1 MGEPMT
7 HWQSLA
13 VAADEG
19 ELYLDEA
26 AAEACSRSC
35 DEYIDKLIAHQKTAK
50 SLSNIVGWGE
60 FKSGQQLREI
70 YSQKAVG
77 GANSMVDVLQS
88 HIDVVIQMQA
98 VFKKFFVDTGATDDG
113 NAADLGSQG
122 PR

>member
-19 ELYLDEA
+19 QLYLDEV
-26 AAEACSRSC
+26 AAEACSRAC
-35 DEYIDKLIAHQKTAK
+35 DAYIDKLIAHQKTAK
-50 SLSNIVGWGE
+50 NLSNIVGWGE
-60 FKSGQQLREI
+60 FKSGQELREF

-77 GANSMVDVLQS
+77 GHGSMVDALQS
-88 HIDVVIQMQA
+88 HIDTVMQMQA
-98 VFKKFFVDTGATDDG
+98 VFRKFFVDTTATDDG